1 MVIGEQHAARRHLI
15 FGMMRLYAFLI
26 GGDARQHLAITGRC
40 RVGVKHDQKV
50 VALAFLVA
58 APDEQV
64 MAGLVRGLSLG
75 GRAERRRENSE
86 EQVSKHQAS
95 PGKLAAQPP
104 RLQLRL
110 TLGHDDCTGR
120 GRPQWVES
128 RQSS

>member
-1 MVIGEQHAARRHLI
+1 MGHAEPAEASERARYPRLSWIAQVEDERAIGAMVIGEQHAARRHLI

-75 GRAERRRENSE
+75 GRAERQTRE
-86 EQVSKHQAS
+86 
-95 PGKLAAQPP
+95 
-104 RLQLRL
+104 
-110 TLGHDDCTGR
+110 
-120 GRPQWVES
+120 
-128 RQSS
+128 